1 MITHS
6 SSDPARPAAEPATDI
21 AVPAPGFVATTAIA
35 HPAIRR
41 QARHWGG
48 FLLGGT
54 TAFVVDGTVFMVLSG
69 AAGVPVLAARLA
81 AISVA
86 MVVSWLIN
94 RTITFSLRTRSSLPE
109 FARFAGVGWA
119 AAAVNYAV
127 FAGLVVGGPFLLGR
141 SLHPVAAIAVSSLGA
156 MTVAY
161 LGMKLAVFHK

>member
-1 MITHS
+1 M
-6 SSDPARPAAEPATDI
+6 
-21 AVPAPGFVATTAIA
+21 
-35 HPAIRR
+35 
-41 QARHWGG
+41 
-48 FLLGGT
+48 LGGT

-127 FAGLVVGGPFLLGR
+127 FAGLIFWEPVLLGR
-141 SLHPVAAIAVSSLGA
+141 SLHPIAAIGISALCA
-156 MTVAY
+156 MSVTY
-161 LGMKLAVFHK
+161 LGMKRAVFHK